1 MTRPSEQ
8 TATFHRRSTDPLYTP
23 PPADDTAVVMAER
36 KALKL
41 VLEQSQEVKNRVAK
55 CSEELGAANEIVK
68 QKFSELTG
76 LLSAQ
81 ELLSDSETIQLR
93 VKECADDLH
102 NVNHILARAIDNLKH
117 SEISLRDALELL
129 ASTEAALA
137 AAEDEKRQ
145 AALLALHDQ
154 TTGLPNRRLFDD
166 RLAQAISVAERHHW
180 TLAVMFLDLDRFKN
194 VNDAFGH
201 AAGDEVLIE
210 VARRLALHTRD
221 EDTACRNGGDE
232 FLFLLMNPQGRENIA
247 RIADVI
253 LKTTAAPLDTGRLDI
268 VIKASIGIAVY
279 PDNGTTGDELI
290 KNADSAMYKAKELK
304 SGYVFW

>member
-1 MTRPSEQ
+1 
-8 TATFHRRSTDPLYTP
+8 
-23 PPADDTAVVMAER
+23 
-36 KALKL
+36 
-41 VLEQSQEVKNRVAK
+41 
-55 CSEELGAANEIVK
+55 
-68 QKFSELTG
+68 
-76 LLSAQ
+76 
-81 ELLSDSETIQLR
+81 
-93 VKECADDLH
+93 
-102 NVNHILARAIDNLKH
+102 
-117 SEISLRDALELL
+117 
-129 ASTEAALA
+129 
-137 AAEDEKRQ
+137 
-145 AALLALHDQ
+145 
-154 TTGLPNRRLFDD
+154 
-166 RLAQAISVAERHHW
+166 VAERHHW

-247 RIADVI
+247 RIADMI

-304 SGYVFW
+304 SGYVFC

>member
-1 MTRPSEQ
+1 
-8 TATFHRRSTDPLYTP
+8 
-23 PPADDTAVVMAER
+23 
-36 KALKL
+36 
-41 VLEQSQEVKNRVAK
+41 VAK